1 MSDTENKENVNI
13 EDESIKMQIEANRK
27 VKDSI
32 FCSLFREKENAL
44 SLYNAVNRTSYTDP
58 DELDVQV
65 VENSVY
71 MGYNEDNSFIIDS
84 VLAMYEHQSTYNP
97 NMPVR
102 MLVYIADVYKR
113 YIEEHVIQNELYGT
127 RKIMLPAPQ
136 AIVFYNGLTD
146 KREQYELKLSDS
158 FEKKSSIELTVKV
171 YNINIDKN
179 RELLASCKV
188 LNEYS
193 EFIAQLRQSKNKYD
207 SQISDKKTAYNKA
220 VDEAVD
226 YCIRHDILK
235 DYLIRH
241 RKEVGSMALS
251 DVTFEDVLAYRCE
264 QAREEARALGR
275 KEGREEGREEEQ
287 LRCLHK
293 VCKRVKD
300 VWTAQ
305 SYIGCSDKVVRKYR
319 DYVKTHTPEE
329 VEKKFGDTD
338 YNCGIKGKSIT

>member
-1 MSDTENKENVNI
+1 MIQKVIDAYAELVTDEQRLYRTKLT
-13 EDESIKMQIEANRK
+13 ESIEEQVMN
-27 VKDSI
+27 VK
-32 FCSLFREKENAL
+32 
-44 SLYNAVNRTSYTDP
+44 
-58 DELDVQV
+58 
-65 VENSVY
+65 
-71 MGYNEDNSFIIDS
+71 
-84 VLAMYEHQSTYNP
+84 
-97 NMPVR
+97 
-102 MLVYIADVYKR
+102 
-113 YIEEHVIQNELYGT
+113 
-127 RKIMLPAPQ
+127 
-136 AIVFYNGLTD
+136 
-146 KREQYELKLSDS
+146 
-158 FEKKSSIELTVKV
+158 
-171 YNINIDKN
+171 
-179 RELLASCKV
+179 
-188 LNEYS
+188 
-193 EFIAQLRQSKNKYD
+193 
-207 SQISDKKTAYNKA
+207 
-220 VDEAVD
+220 
-226 YCIRHDILK
+226 
-235 DYLIRH
+235 

>member
-1 MSDTENKENVNI
+1 M
-13 EDESIKMQIEANRK
+13 
-27 VKDSI
+27 
-32 FCSLFREKENAL
+32 
-44 SLYNAVNRTSYTDP
+44 
-58 DELDVQV
+58 
-65 VENSVY
+65 
-71 MGYNEDNSFIIDS
+71 
-84 VLAMYEHQSTYNP
+84 
-97 NMPVR
+97 
-102 MLVYIADVYKR
+102 
-113 YIEEHVIQNELYGT
+113 
-127 RKIMLPAPQ
+127 
-136 AIVFYNGLTD
+136 
-146 KREQYELKLSDS
+146 
-158 FEKKSSIELTVKV
+158 
-171 YNINIDKN
+171 
-179 RELLASCKV
+179 
-188 LNEYS
+188 NEYS

-275 KEGREEGREEEQ
+275 KEGREEGREEEEQ

-305 SYIGCSDKVVRKYR
+305 SYIGLLR
-319 DYVKTHTPEE
+319 
-329 VEKKFGDTD
+329 
-338 YNCGIKGKSIT
+338 

>member
-1 MSDTENKENVNI
+1 
-13 EDESIKMQIEANRK
+13 
-27 VKDSI
+27 
-32 FCSLFREKENAL
+32 
-44 SLYNAVNRTSYTDP
+44 
-58 DELDVQV
+58 
-65 VENSVY
+65 
-71 MGYNEDNSFIIDS
+71 
-84 VLAMYEHQSTYNP
+84 
-97 NMPVR
+97 MPVR
-102 MLVYIADVYKR
+102 MLIYIADVYKR
-113 YIEEHVIQNELYGT
+113 YIEEHAIQNELYGT